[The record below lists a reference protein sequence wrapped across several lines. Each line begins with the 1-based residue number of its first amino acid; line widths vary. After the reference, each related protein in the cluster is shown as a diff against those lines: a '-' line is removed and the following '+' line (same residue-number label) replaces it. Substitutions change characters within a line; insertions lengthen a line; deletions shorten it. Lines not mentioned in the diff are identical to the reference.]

1 MTTGRDAGLSAAP
14 PGTGAQRA
22 RGLDLCRRRRFAEAA
37 AVFGQCV
44 AADGAASALLQAR
57 AFLLAGDRARA
68 RAACLRAL
76 ALDPGLVRGHR
87 LLATI
92 ARHRGNGGQALVH
105 LRDALKLCP
114 QAASLRAGMAA
125 LMLERGQVDGAARL
139 ARQALQHDA
148 ACDSA
153 RLVLAE
159 CEAMRRGRD
168 SLAAGA
174 APPAGDGPGGAGPQ
188 EPDRAGDG
196 PERLAGVAVAT
207 PPSPPA
213 VPRLAPGEA
222 ALPGPAPREPPSP
235 GLRPAPL
242 RPALARPARRGIGL
256 DDLFVIRALI
266 LRNLQLKYHGNRFG
280 LLQELIRPVTV
291 ILAHWMLFTL
301 LRKPMPGEIPVAA
314 FVLAGFSVW
323 FAFNYTVQGAAG
335 GAKWPGGATALPGVT
350 AMHLRLARAA
360 WPLLVNL
367 VFCLVALLP
376 FGAFGA
382 DLPLPDLPQTALVFL
397 VAGAM
402 GVGFGLL
409 TERLGTVWS
418 IVRPIEKLTVWALFV
433 TCGLYFV
440 VERVP
445 PVLAAVFLY
454 NPLLHLVELE
464 RHAFDPGYPT
474 MMIEPAYPV
483 CVAAV
488 LLVLGLAA
496 CRSIRDTAAG

>member
-1 MTTGRDAGLSAAP
+1 MPSRDDGTGRRVSEALPGIGAP
-14 PGTGAQRA
+14 RA

-44 AADGAASALLQAR
+44 AADGAAPALLQAR

-76 ALDPGLVRGHR
+76 ALDPALVRGHR

-105 LRDALKLCP
+105 LRDALSLCP

-153 RLVLAE
+153 RLVLAR

-168 SLAAGA
+168 TLAAGT
-174 APPAGDGPGGAGPQ
+174 APPGGDVPGGAGPR
-188 EPDRAGDG
+188 EPDRVGDE
-196 PERLAGVAVAT
+196 PEGVAAT

-213 VPRLAPGEA
+213 AAPRLAPGGA
-222 ALPGPAPREPPSP
+222 ASPGPAPREPLSP
-235 GLRPAPL
+235 GLRPVLLRPVPL
-242 RPALARPARRGIGL
+242 RPVRRWIGL
-256 DDLFVIRALI
+256 DDVFVIRALI

-291 ILAHWMLFTL
+291 ILAHWVLFTV

-335 GAKWPGGATALPGVT
+335 GAKWPGGATVLPGVT

-376 FGAFGA
+376 FEVFGA

-418 IVRPIEKLTVWALFV
+418 IVRPLEKLTVWALFV

>member
-1 MTTGRDAGLSAAP
+1 M
-14 PGTGAQRA
+14 RA
-22 RGLDLCRRRRFAEAA
+22 RGLDLCRRRRFGQAA
-37 AVFGQCV
+37 AVFGTW
-44 AADGAASALLQAR
+44 AATDGTAAPALLQAR
-57 AFLLAGDRARA
+57 AFLLAKDRARA
-68 RAACLRAL
+68 REACLRAL
-76 ALDPGLVRGHR
+76 ALDPTLVRGHR

-92 ARHRGNGGQALVH
+92 ARDRGNGGQVLVH

-114 QAASLRAGMAA
+114 EAASLRARMAA

-139 ARQALQHDA
+139 ARQALQRDA
-148 ACDSA
+148 GCGSA
-153 RLVLAE
+153 RLVLAA
-159 CEAMRRGRD
+159 CEGVQGVRGTPGAVA
-168 SLAAGA
+168 LASDA
-174 APPAGDGPGGAGPQ
+174 PGGAGPQ
-188 EPDRAGDG
+188 EPDRAAPATGV
-196 PERLAGVAVAT
+196 PAGAAMAAARAAPPAHPPAT
-207 PPSPPA
+207 P
-213 VPRLAPGEA
+213 G
-222 ALPGPAPREPPSP
+222 GPAS
-235 GLRPAPL
+235 PAPSAH
-242 RPALARPARRGIGL
+242 RSRAAQRQPRSRPARPWVGL
-256 DDLFVIRALI
+256 EDLFVIRALV

-291 ILAHWMLFTL
+291 IFAHWLLFTV

-367 VFCLVALLP
+367 VFCLTALLP
-376 FGAFGA
+376 FKAFGA
-382 DLPLPDLPQTALVFL
+382 DLPLPDLPRTALVFL

-418 IVRPIEKLTVWALFV
+418 IVRPLEKLTVWALFV

-440 VERVP
+440 VDRVP
-445 PVLAAVFLY
+445 PVLAALFLY

-464 RHAFDPGYPT
+464 RHAFDPGYPV
-474 MMIEPAYPV
+474 MMIDSGYPG
-483 CVAAV
+483 CVAGV

-496 CRSIRDTAAG
+496 CRSIRDASPG

>member
-1 MTTGRDAGLSAAP
+1 MPPRDDGTGRRVSAAL
-14 PGTGAQRA
+14 PGTGALRA

-44 AADGAASALLQAR
+44 AADGAAPALLQAR

-76 ALDPGLVRGHR
+76 ALDPALVRGHR

-92 ARHRGNGGQALVH
+92 ARQRGNSGQALVH
-105 LRDALKLCP
+105 LRDALSLCP

-153 RLVLAE
+153 RLVLAR

-168 SLAAGA
+168 TLAAGT
-174 APPAGDGPGGAGPQ
+174 APLAGDGPGEAGPQ
-188 EPDRAGDG
+188 EPDRAGNG
-196 PERLAGVAVAT
+196 PDVAVAT
-207 PPSPPA
+207 PPSPLA
-213 VPRLAPGEA
+213 AAPRLAPGGA
-222 ALPGPAPREPPSP
+222 APPAPHEPLSL
-235 GLRPAPL
+235 GLRPV
-242 RPALARPARRGIGL
+242 LARPVRRWVGL
-256 DDLFVIRALI
+256 DNVFVIRALI

-291 ILAHWMLFTL
+291 ILAHWVLFTV

-335 GAKWPGGATALPGVT
+335 GAKWPGGATVLPGVT

-376 FGAFGA
+376 FEAFGA

-418 IVRPIEKLTVWALFV
+418 IVRPLEKLTVWALFV

-474 MMIEPAYPV
+474 MMIVPAYPA

-496 CRSIRDTAAG
+496 CRSIRHTAAG

>member
-1 MTTGRDAGLSAAP
+1 
-14 PGTGAQRA
+14 
-22 RGLDLCRRRRFAEAA
+22 
-37 AVFGQCV
+37 V
-44 AADGAASALLQAR
+44 
-57 AFLLAGDRARA
+57 
-68 RAACLRAL
+68 
-76 ALDPGLVRGHR
+76 
-87 LLATI
+87 
-92 ARHRGNGGQALVH
+92 
-105 LRDALKLCP
+105 
-114 QAASLRAGMAA
+114 
-125 LMLERGQVDGAARL
+125 L
-139 ARQALQHDA
+139 AR
-148 ACDSA
+148 
-153 RLVLAE
+153 

-168 SLAAGA
+168 TLAAGT
-174 APPAGDGPGGAGPQ
+174 APLAGDGPGEAGPQ
-188 EPDRAGDG
+188 EPDRAGNG
-196 PERLAGVAVAT
+196 PDVAVAT
-207 PPSPPA
+207 PPSPLA
-213 VPRLAPGEA
+213 AAPRLAPGGA
-222 ALPGPAPREPPSP
+222 APPAPHEPLSL
-235 GLRPAPL
+235 GLRPV
-242 RPALARPARRGIGL
+242 LARPVRRWVGL
-256 DDLFVIRALI
+256 DNVFVIRALI

-291 ILAHWMLFTL
+291 ILAHWVLFTV

-335 GAKWPGGATALPGVT
+335 GAKWPGGATVLPGVT

-376 FGAFGA
+376 FEAFGA

-418 IVRPIEKLTVWALFV
+418 IVRPLEKLTVWALFV

-474 MMIEPAYPV
+474 MMIVPAYPA

-496 CRSIRDTAAG
+496 CRSIRHTAAG